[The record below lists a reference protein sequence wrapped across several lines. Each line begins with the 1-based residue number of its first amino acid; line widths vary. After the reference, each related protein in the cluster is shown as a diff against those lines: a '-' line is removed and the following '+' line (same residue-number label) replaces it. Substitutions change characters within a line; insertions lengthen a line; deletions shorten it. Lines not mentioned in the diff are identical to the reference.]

1 MSSSI
6 VATTT
11 PAATEKVGNV
21 MNGAITPAAIAN
33 SDDIGIV
40 PTVPSTTHTT
50 NLTTD
55 NTDPPTSND
64 IVRDGVNKEIIKYVV
79 RAKLQKLRHLVLK
92 EVISPQYLDTLF
104 PLMLQHFDPQTVH
117 YNGGIANIKEWKI
130 SCYLEVMDG
139 GIPCTNPNLQ
149 LLDIFQPLLTT
160 CNDLF
165 LLWYRQQHS
174 CNQQRRSCSSP
185 KLSSERLRSV
195 LTNKNDNNSN
205 KNNIYDAMKSAIA
218 APTDDD
224 NGNNKNNSDKSKLT
238 CRRVMTFITRY
249 TPAPGEQALLKVCL
263 FVFNHVDKAKLCFVL
278 LYFLFAA

>member
-1 MSSSI
+1 MTSSI
-6 VATTT
+6 VAATGS
-11 PAATEKVGNV
+11 AATEKVGNA
-21 MNGAITPAAIAN
+21 MNGVMAPAAIAN
-33 SDDIGIV
+33 NDDIGIA
-40 PTVPSTTHTT
+40 PAVPSTTHFTSQTT
-50 NLTTD
+50 E
-55 NTDPPTSND
+55 NTDPPSSND
-64 IVRDGVNKEIIKYVV
+64 IVRDGVHKEIIKYVV

-160 CNDLF
+160 CNELF

-174 CNQQRRSCSSP
+174 CNQQRRWSSSP

-195 LTNKNDNNSN
+195 LTNKNDNSIN
-205 KNNIYDAMKSAIA
+205 KNIGSSSSNSDGAMKSASTA
-218 APTDDD
+218 GNVDNNNDNNDD
-224 NGNNKNNSDKSKLT
+224 NNNGEKTKLT

-249 TPAPGEQALLKVCL
+249 TPAPGEQALLKVCRL
-263 FVFNHVDKAKLCFVL
+263 FQQP
-278 LYFLFAA
+278 